1 MSIYDN
7 IFWVA
12 FFIAMLPIIII
23 IYIVLFVIGLIDH
36 FVKKDSTY

>member
-23 IYIVLFVIGLIDH
+23 VYIVMFVIGVIYHLI
-36 FVKKDSTY
+36 KGDSEL

>member
-12 FFIAMLPIIII
+12 VFIAMLPIIII
-23 IYIVLFVIGLIDH
+23 VYIVMFVIGVVYHLA
-36 FVKKDSTY
+36 KGT